1 MIGDHLMA
9 YKIQL
14 INDHNIVRVCHK
26 GIVDSSEMNIC
37 KDTTILHLKQLGWN
51 RVLIDLADAEFQLGT
66 LDIAILY
73 KGLDNLFS
81 DGAFIAVLQ
90 PTKMVFDYGQYSKS
104 IATEWSNT
112 KVDIFDQE
120 KLAVRW
126 LTEQ

>member
-1 MIGDHLMA
+1 MA

-14 INDHNIVRVCHK
+14 INDHNIVRICHE
-26 GIVDSSEMNIC
+26 GIVDASEMNIC
-37 KDTTILHLKQLGWN
+37 KETVIIHLKRLGWN
-51 RVLIDLADAEFQLGT
+51 RVLIDLTDAEFQLGT

-90 PTKMVFDYGQYSKS
+90 PTKMAFDYGQYSKS

-112 KVDIFDQE
+112 KVEIFIQE
-120 KLAVRW
+120 DLAIKW
-126 LTEQ
+126 LQRTK